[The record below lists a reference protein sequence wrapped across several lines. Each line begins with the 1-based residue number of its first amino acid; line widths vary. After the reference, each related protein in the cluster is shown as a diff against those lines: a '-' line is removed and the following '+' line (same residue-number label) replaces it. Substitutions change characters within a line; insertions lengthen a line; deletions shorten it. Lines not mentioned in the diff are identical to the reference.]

1 MTLYHKIV
9 SHPTLPFETETNTS
23 LDSRLIG
30 IAFDTATLQEALIT
44 ELYGL
49 DQWIRSSDCT
59 IAQSLKSINNP
70 NEALAK
76 LKDVVDKTEDTKAYF
91 IGIQGLTETLL
102 IHLSGALDQ
111 LEPGSPQPYKP
122 YSPEESSD
130 DEAELTEEPTDEE
143 AALMDQLYKF
153 CVFNQDIITK
163 IYAQHLRISD
173 TIPDPSEE
181 IKRIKKEKLEN
192 DEALDTNGYFLAIKD
207 LFQTSVRQFI
217 EAVKTKLQQESKQA
231 PPGCLSPIKEIRP
244 AEVQQALNAL
254 HRSISPPTTAPK
266 RGLPPGLLASLNK
279 PTATPKSP
287 ASSGPSKA
295 ELDARLLP
303 AGARMNMSFLAGIQ
317 NRSVPEDTST
327 TAENPASSG
336 QSKAAL
342 DARLLPAGARMN
354 MSFLAGIKN
363 RSVPEDTSTQ
373 SLPVARS
380 LSAPPPPPAPTVSTQ
395 LPQRKPAVDV
405 LQFIDECK
413 AMIRTLIVPANIYRR
428 LLFMLNNKHDIDVFL
443 ADRANAALMAD
454 MAEFGIQFD
463 KTSAPE
469 IKRSLILLLDQQ
481 KLQINEFAAH
491 YESGNQSHK
500 LVSTLAMLRIFKENP
515 EYILELSNYPTFFEK
530 FLDFFKTSRDIQTED
545 KEQLIEVISA
555 ILPTVLNT
563 AVSDKS
569 YRPITAILA
578 FFAEHLTDDN
588 PFNDQLKELCLR
600 ADYTELLF
608 RVGLTNKLKRTWDLA
623 DEAIEAGGQ
632 AALRDR
638 TDTVYAVFRHTDFV
652 LTRDEFQSTEKKFTT
667 YKLQIELMARRERLT
682 LFEKWAMLSL
692 FAEKETT
699 VIEAMIKEKVL
710 GVPAFR
716 AQILLD
722 ISEIILD
729 TSDMTTEKI
738 RRVFAIFLKKTPTYF
753 AETELSR
760 FKAEILD
767 RLASL
772 VTEDGPREH
781 DFPTQLCT
789 VFPLEEVCAHI
800 RTHYK
805 DSLVSLISFLP
816 LLDEHKAIQKE
827 LLANDELQTQLLEA
841 VYTKFQQANG
851 AKSIAARITNSLSD
865 YVKII
870 EIGMD
875 IATFKDNFAAKC
887 IADPELALIIFSQ
900 LPDPL
905 LKNISTKCK
914 SIVEHYRD
922 LPIDRC
928 TAHQKAV
935 RTFLLQRGRLL
946 P

>member
-9 SHPTLPFETETNTS
+9 SHPTLPFETETNTN
-23 LDSRLIG
+23 LDSLID
-30 IAFDTATLQEALIT
+30 IAFDTATLQEALIR

-59 IAQSLKSINNP
+59 IAQSLKPISNP
-70 NEALAK
+70 NEALEQ
-76 LKDVVDKTEDTKAYF
+76 LKDAVAATADTKGYF

-111 LEPGSPQPYKP
+111 LGPPQPYKP

-130 DEAELTEEPTDEE
+130 DEAELTEESSDDD
-143 AALMDQLYKF
+143 ADLMDQLYEF

-163 IYAQHLRISD
+163 IYAQHCRISD
-173 TIPDPSEE
+173 NIPDPSQE
-181 IKRIKKEKLEN
+181 IQRIKKETLESE
-192 DEALDTNGYFLAIKD
+192 DTDTNGYFSAIKD
-207 LFQTSVRQFI
+207 LFEASVRQFI

-231 PPGCLSPIKEIRP
+231 QPGCLSPIKEIRP

-254 HRSISPPTTAPK
+254 HRSISSPTTAPK

-295 ELDARLLP
+295 
-303 AGARMNMSFLAGIQ
+303 
-317 NRSVPEDTST
+317 
-327 TAENPASSG
+327 
-336 QSKAAL
+336 AL
-342 DARLLPAGARMN
+342 DARVLPAGPRMD
-354 MSFLAGIKN
+354 MSLLASIKN
-363 RSVPEDTSTQ
+363 RSVPEATSTQ
-373 SLPVARS
+373 SLPAARS

-395 LPQRKPAVDV
+395 LPQIKPALDV
-405 LQFIDECK
+405 LRFIDECK

-428 LLFMLNNKHDIDVFL
+428 LLFMLNNKHDIDLFL
-443 ADRANAALMAD
+443 EDRANAAL

-469 IKRSLILLLDQQ
+469 IKRSLISLLDQQ
-481 KLQINEFAAH
+481 KSQINEFAAH
-491 YESGNQSHK
+491 YESGNKTHK

-530 FLDFFKTSRDIQTED
+530 FLDFFKTSGEIRKED
-545 KEQLIEVISA
+545 KEQLIEVIYA

-578 FFAEHLTDDN
+578 FFAEHLTADN
-588 PFNDQLKELCLR
+588 LFNDQLKELCLR

-623 DEAIEAGGQ
+623 DEAIEAVGQ

-638 TDTVYAVFRHTDFV
+638 KDTVYAVFSHTDFV
-652 LTRDEFQSTEKKFTT
+652 LTRDEFQSTEKKFST
-667 YKLQIELMARRERLT
+667 YQLRIELMPRREERLT

-692 FAEKETT
+692 FAEKENT
-699 VIEAMIKEKVL
+699 VIEAMIKKKVL

-722 ISEIILD
+722 ISEIILE

-772 VTEDGPREH
+772 VTEEGPREH

-851 AKSIAARITNSLSD
+851 AKSIAERITNSLSA
-865 YVKII
+865 YLKII

-875 IATFKDNFAAKC
+875 IPTFKYIFAAKC

-914 SIVEHYRD
+914 SIVDYYRD
-922 LPIDRC
+922 LPSNGC
-928 TAHQKAV
+928 TPHQKAV
-935 RTFLLQRGRLL
+935 RTFLLRRGRLF
-946 P
+946 